1 MFWQN
6 FTRLCEENGKSPS
19 RVAAD
24 LGLANSIASRWKSGA
39 EPQARTLKQIADY
52 FGVSVK
58 SLTADELPSVAPT
71 PKSTVSEADESQLLM
86 YFRQFNREGRGR
98 ILDLAESMQRS
109 GKYAVG
115 ANYLAQ

>member
-19 RVAAD
+19 RVAAE
-24 LGLANSIASRWKSGA
+24 LGFTVGSVVGWKKGA
-39 EPQARTLKQIADY
+39 EPRNSTLKQIADY

-58 SLTADELPSVAPT
+58 SLTADELPSVAPM
-71 PKSTVSEADESQLLM
+71 PKPTAPETSESQLLT
-86 YFRQFNREGRGR
+86 YFRQFNREGQGR

-115 ANYLAQ
+115 ANRFA